1 VPSLTPAERTL
12 RARLAA
18 HTLHAKGGTNTGPAH
33 EAFDQRFYDQAL
45 ADDPTLEG
53 QELEKRA
60 GHYRSAYFARL
71 SLKSA
76 KARRKAGAA

>member
-1 VPSLTPAERTL
+1 VPSLTPVERTL

-18 HTLHAKGGTNTGPAH
+18 HTLHAKGRTNTVPAR

-45 ADDPTLEG
+45 ADDPALDG
-53 QELEKRA
+53 QDLEKRA

-71 SLKSA
+71 ALKSA
-76 KARRKAGAA
+76 RARRKVAS